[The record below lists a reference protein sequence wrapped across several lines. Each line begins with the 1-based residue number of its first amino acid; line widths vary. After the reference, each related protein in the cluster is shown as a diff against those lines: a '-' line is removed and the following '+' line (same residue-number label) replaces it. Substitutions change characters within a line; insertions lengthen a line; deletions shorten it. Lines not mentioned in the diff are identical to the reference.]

1 MTQFNNEEYQAL
13 VNDLIGDIFYSETSF
28 RGKISTVRQYAEIIV
43 RKILDIV
50 PNEYMTLG
58 KNEIKEKIK
67 HLQNHE
73 FLENAL
79 KTIRDEGNKCTHT
92 QYLGNMTEN
101 DFERIM
107 DSLFDMLAFLLI
119 EYFEKYEFGSRSD
132 VMRVFSI
139 LPPIIRY
146 KVLKFL
152 YKKYPNNIHII
163 DRLAMAIV
171 KAYSIEEANSWVEQE
186 KNRLVKLNSM
196 SETFKNDI
204 VKQLGL
210 ESEEILQNLFYNRN
224 MYVLCKEK
232 ISLIGDQIKYKGGT
246 LYSDFESA
254 LQYYKKYGILSE
266 DSLEIKEFNDI
277 MNFLYLG
284 RKEKMK
290 ELSTENNTYMILNVL
305 EKGRSV

>member
-1 MTQFNNEEYQAL
+1 
-13 VNDLIGDIFYSETSF
+13 
-28 RGKISTVRQYAEIIV
+28 
-43 RKILDIV
+43 
-50 PNEYMTLG
+50 
-58 KNEIKEKIK
+58 
-67 HLQNHE
+67 
-73 FLENAL
+73 
-79 KTIRDEGNKCTHT
+79 
-92 QYLGNMTEN
+92 
-101 DFERIM
+101 M